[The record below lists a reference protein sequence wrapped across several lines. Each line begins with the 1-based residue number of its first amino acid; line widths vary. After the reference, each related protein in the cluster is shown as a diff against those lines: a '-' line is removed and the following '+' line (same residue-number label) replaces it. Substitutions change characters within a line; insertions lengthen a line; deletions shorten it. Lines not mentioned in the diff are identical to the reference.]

1 MEAIGQLAGGVAH
14 DFNNILGAIM
24 GFGGLIQMNIKE
36 KEPESNYLDQIFE
49 LVEKAA
55 TLTKGLLTF
64 SRKEEIDM
72 QPVRLNDIGGAISKL
87 LPVVMGEAVKFR
99 LELSDTD
106 CMIMADSGQ
115 IDQVLMNLAINAR
128 DAMPNGGILTISTD
142 CIEMDGG
149 FVAMH
154 GYGKPGKYG
163 VISVGDTGEGM
174 DEKTRARIFEPFFTT
189 KGVGKGTGLGLAIA
203 YGIIK
208 QHSGYINV
216 YSEPGR
222 GTTFKIYLPSSEMQA
237 KSPDAVQYSPLVF
250 GSETIL
256 VAEDEDLLRKATK
269 NILEKCGYSVIE
281 ATDGEDAV
289 NMFRE
294 YKDKIDLVL
303 IDVIMPKRNGRE
315 AYQEIQKMM
324 PHIKVIFASGY
335 TGDIVS
341 KSKLLEEGFE
351 FISKPISPRQL
362 LRKIRELLDKG
373 VKDR

>member
-1 MEAIGQLAGGVAH
+1 
-14 DFNNILGAIM
+14 
-24 GFGGLIQMNIKE
+24 
-36 KEPESNYLDQIFE
+36 
-49 LVEKAA
+49 
-55 TLTKGLLTF
+55 
-64 SRKEEIDM
+64 
-72 QPVRLNDIGGAISKL
+72 
-87 LPVVMGEAVKFR
+87 
-99 LELSDTD
+99 
-106 CMIMADSGQ
+106 
-115 IDQVLMNLAINAR
+115 
-128 DAMPNGGILTISTD
+128 MPNGGILTISTD